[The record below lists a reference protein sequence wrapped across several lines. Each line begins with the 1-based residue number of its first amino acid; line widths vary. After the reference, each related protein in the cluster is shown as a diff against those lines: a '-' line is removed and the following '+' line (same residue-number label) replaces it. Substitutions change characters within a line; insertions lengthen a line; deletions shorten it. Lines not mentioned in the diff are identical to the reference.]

1 MTQRAVQVTI
11 TGRVQAVGF
20 RAWAEGQ
27 ASARGLSGWV
37 RNRRDGAVE
46 AVFGGETHA
55 VEAMIAACRV
65 GPPAARVDEV
75 HIVEIADHPTG
86 HFTVRA
92 TN

>member
-20 RAWAEGQ
+20 RAWTEGQ
-27 ASARGLSGWV
+27 ASARNLSGWV
-37 RNRRDGAVE
+37 RNRRDGVVE

-65 GPPAARVDEV
+65 GPPAAQVDAV
-75 HIVEIADHPTG
+75 LVEELADPPSG
-86 HFTVRA
+86 RFTVRA
-92 TN
+92 TS